1 MNQPVDPSLSLIHLV
16 RHPTPSNSSPPPLLL
31 LSHGL
36 GSHEADLLG
45 LAPYL
50 DPRFLIIS
58 VRAPHPYGPGYTWF
72 NLEIRP
78 DQIIADMEQAAAS
91 MEQLQTFLQEAI
103 STYGADPQ
111 QVYLMGFSQG
121 GIMSLCLTLSDP
133 QQIAGV
139 VVMSGRMPDEAV
151 FPLPTDPAPF
161 QDLPILVVHG
171 LYDPVLP
178 IQEGRRIRDRLQT
191 LPVQLTYQ
199 EYPMAH
205 QVSQES
211 LRDITLW
218 LSNRLGS
225 A

>member
-1 MNQPVDPSLSLIHLV
+1 MSQPASSLSLVHLV
-16 RHPTPSNSSPPPLLL
+16 RHPLQPSPSPPLLL

-36 GSHEADLLG
+36 GSDEADLFG

-58 VRAPHPYGPGYTWF
+58 VRAPHPYGPGYAWF
-72 NLEIRP
+72 DLQIRP
-78 DQIIADMEQAAAS
+78 DQISADMQQATAS
-91 MEQLQTFLQEAI
+91 MGKLQTFLQEAI
-103 STYGADPQ
+103 SAYGADPQ

-133 QQIAGV
+133 RQVAGV
-139 VVMSGRMPDEAV
+139 VVMSGRMPDEEV
-151 FPLPTDPAPF
+151 FPLPTAPEPF

-171 LYDPVLP
+171 VYDSVLP

-191 LPVQLTYQ
+191 LPIQLTYQ

-218 LSNRLGS
+218 LGERLGS